1 MNNTTLQIKFKQ
13 RLNKLASNDYDNIEC
28 WQIVEA
34 FNKAQIEW
42 VRRQLQGNN
51 LFKEGDEQSKTLI
64 DDLQELLQSIDLQ
77 GIESDN
83 VYVSNSLPDNYLSFK
98 RVSTL
103 AKSECCPPR
112 DMTTY
117 LVEEANI
124 DIILRDP
131 LKRPDYDWGETIC
144 TLRGGRLRIYSN
156 DDFEVHKPKLTYY
169 RSPRNIEIAGCKD
182 PYTGLQSNTDVP
194 CEFKDDIAEILIDE
208 AVAII
213 AGDIMDVTN
222 YQRETTAGQRNT

>member
-42 VRRQLQGNN
+42 VRRQLHGNN
-51 LFKEGDEQSKTLI
+51 IFKEGDEQSKTSI
-64 DDLQELLQSIDLQ
+64 DDLQELLQTAELQ

-83 VYVSNSLPDNYLSFK
+83 IYISNSLPNNYLSFK
-98 RVSTL
+98 RVSTS
-103 AKSECCPPR
+103 AKTECCPPR

-124 DIILRDP
+124 DLILRDP

-144 TLRGGRLRIYSN
+144 TLSGGRVKIFSN
-156 DDFEVHKPKLTYY
+156 SDFKVYKPKLTYY
-169 RSPRNIEIAGCKD
+169 RTPTNIQITGCKD
-182 PYTGLQSNTDVP
+182 PYTGLESNTDVP

-213 AGDIMDVTN
+213 AGDITDVST
-222 YQRETTAGQRNT
+222 YQREMAAGQRNT